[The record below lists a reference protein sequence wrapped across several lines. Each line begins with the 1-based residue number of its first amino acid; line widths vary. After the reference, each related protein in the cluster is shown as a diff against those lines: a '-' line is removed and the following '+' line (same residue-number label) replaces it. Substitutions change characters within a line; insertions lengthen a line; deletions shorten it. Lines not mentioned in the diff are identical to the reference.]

1 MLKRCLIVVALI
13 SVASGV
19 VLALERPSYDKADKP
34 KTKAKAKEKPTAP
47 PLEDLTKIVRPLL
60 KNLTLTAEQQR
71 KANDVMRQDK
81 WKDVLESFERKRN
94 REIFAA
100 AHKKVPETM
109 PTVMMP
115 RMMAYNMEK
124 NMKQRMARQAG
135 PPTPKE
141 IEAIRSSTQK
151 RMRAKL
157 APAIMGGLGE
167 LTEKR
172 MQELL
177 VDKKTLV
184 RALAEEISAAV
195 LTDRQKP
202 EFDKALTDA
211 GYARELVHGPDAV
224 LGKRVVK
231 MLETLADEVVAE
243 LKKADAAERKKA
255 TK

>member
-1 MLKRCLIVVALI
+1 
-13 SVASGV
+13 
-19 VLALERPSYDKADKP
+19 
-34 KTKAKAKEKPTAP
+34 
-47 PLEDLTKIVRPLL
+47 
-60 KNLTLTAEQQR
+60 
-71 KANDVMRQDK
+71 
-81 WKDVLESFERKRN
+81 
-94 REIFAA
+94 
-100 AHKKVPETM
+100 
-109 PTVMMP
+109 
-115 RMMAYNMEK
+115 MEK